1 MNSRPKIQ
9 PNIEI
14 IILVIHMDENYIYY
28 VFGKNLKKYRKLKG
42 LTQEQ
47 LAERSLYAISFIKN
61 IESEKVFQTFS
72 VGTAYKFA
80 QVLEIPLGKLFE
92 EPEASEET
100 EENN

>member
-1 MNSRPKIQ
+1 M
-9 PNIEI
+9 E
-14 IILVIHMDENYIYY
+14 ENYIYY

-47 LAERSLYAISFIKN
+47 LAEKSLYAISFIKN
-61 IESEKVFQTFS
+61 IESDKVFQTFS

-80 QVLEIPLGKLFE
+80 KVLEVPLPKLFE
-92 EPEASEET
+92 EPEASEEI

>member
-1 MNSRPKIQ
+1 M
-9 PNIEI
+9 
-14 IILVIHMDENYIYY
+14 IHMEENYIYY

-100 EENN
+100 EEVVNQ